1 MRLARHAAWVTIIAS
16 VSFAHVQ
23 RSFAQHI
30 AEFHRT
36 LTVTPAET
44 VTLDVEVPSGELQI
58 SYGRDG
64 QMSIAGVAKS
74 SAEAKLDDNF
84 FPSVLTIDQDGNHIR
99 IKQVSPPAF
108 PEKSISVVYRIDVPY
123 RTILTSS
130 LTRGR
135 QSIRGILGPVKAMT
149 EKGDILA
156 AYISKGLEAQ
166 VENGNLDLQVI
177 GDHVE
182 AKAETGNISCTRVP
196 QGVSAETGDGDITLM
211 VVGSSTASVRKGNG
225 RIDVR
230 GARGSVVASTDRGDL
245 HVRAI
250 PHQDWRLSSGSG
262 SIRLEI
268 PPAAQFELDASTTT
282 GEIQLNRDDLAK
294 SDSDALQFH
303 QKVNGG
309 GTRVGVHTESGGIA
323 IQ

>member
-1 MRLARHAAWVTIIAS
+1 MARHADWVNIIAT
-16 VSFAHVQ
+16 VSFVCVQ
-23 RSFAQHI
+23 LSFAQHT

-36 LTVTPAET
+36 LTVTTAET
-44 VTLDVEVPSGELQI
+44 VTLDVEVSSGELQI

-64 QMSIAGVAKS
+64 QVSIAGVAKTSADTRLDDSFFS
-74 SAEAKLDDNF
+74 SA
-84 FPSVLTIDQDGNHIR
+84 LTIDQDGNHIR
-99 IKQVSPPAF
+99 IKHASPLAF

-123 RTILTSS
+123 RTTLTSS

-149 EKGDILA
+149 GKGDILA

-166 VENGNLDLQVI
+166 VDSGNLDLQVI

-182 AKAETGNISCTRVP
+182 AKAGTGNISCTRVP
-196 QGVSAETGDGDITLM
+196 QGVSAVTGDGDIALI
-211 VVGSSTASVRKGNG
+211 VVGSSTATVKKGNG

-230 GARGSVVASTDRGDL
+230 GARGSVVASTDSGDL
-245 HVRAI
+245 HVRAM
-250 PHQDWRLSSGSG
+250 PHQDWRLRSGTG

-268 PPAAQFELDASTTT
+268 SPAAQFELDASTTT
-282 GEIQLNRDDLAK
+282 GEIQLDRDDLAR
-294 SDSDALQFH
+294 SDADAHQFR

-309 GTRVGVHTESGGIA
+309 GARVEVHTESGAIA